1 MKVGAKY
8 VELLA
13 DNRQSRA
20 LLVGYS
26 PSETKRIQ
34 QSWASSSRTSPK
46 GSISANVIDQLS
58 KAVPTVAAGLANG
71 SMFQVVGT
79 PALVEGLKAGTH
91 ALVQTSGGTL
101 GTVVSTSTGQI
112 AGQLRFAPSSM
123 APVIAPFAVWSVL
136 NGIAGT
142 FQLQRISR
150 RLDIMT
156 RQMEVIALRQEA
168 DALGRVYQSIN
179 ALDEIIDEY
188 AHTGRFSDLARE
200 RLSIAEHVIGSIL
213 ERNKVIIA
221 HFADRVEVIRTK
233 KGAQGAEQ
241 AAALLQEEG
250 GSIIHDMQLLNGLLS
265 AQARVY
271 QAHLSYDLME
281 NPEYVDRR
289 MENINRR
296 MQEHKTVIEAYP
308 TVSDLQSHAEKCIE
322 EMNWF
327 KRKLFYRSTVK
338 RVREASTL
346 SDPFS
351 DASENSVI
359 PNFVFWQE
367 EGDIQARIAPPASAT
382 RNQD

>member
-1 MKVGAKY
+1 MQMVAKY

-13 DNRQSRA
+13 DNKQSRA

-26 PSETKRIQ
+26 TSETKRILQ
-34 QSWASSSRTSPK
+34 RWASAPQDSPK
-46 GSISANVIDQLS
+46 GAISANVIDQLS

-79 PALVEGLKAGTH
+79 PALTEGIKAGTY
-91 ALVQTSGGTL
+91 ALAQTSGGTL
-101 GTVVSTSTGQI
+101 GTVVSTSSGQI
-112 AGQLRFAPSSM
+112 VGQLRFAPSSV
-123 APVIAPFAVWSVL
+123 APVIAPFALWSVL

-142 FQLQRISR
+142 FQLQRISH

-156 RQMEVIALRQEA
+156 RQMENIALRQEA
-168 DALGRVYQSIN
+168 EALGRVYQSIN
-179 ALDEIIDEY
+179 TLDEIIDEY

-213 ERNKVIIA
+213 ERNKLIISHFSNRAKIIA
-221 HFADRVEVIRTK
+221 TK

-241 AAALLQEEG
+241 AATLIQEEG
-250 GSIIHDMQLLNGLLS
+250 SSIIHDMQLLNSLLS

-289 MENINRR
+289 MENIDRR
-296 MQEHKTVIEAYP
+296 MQEHKAAIEAYP
-308 TVSDLQSHAEKCIE
+308 SVSELQSHAQQCIA

-327 KRKLFYRSTVK
+327 KRKLFYGSTAK
-338 RVREASTL
+338 RVREASAF
-346 SDPFS
+346 SDPF
-351 DASENSVI
+351 AGAQQEPVI
-359 PNFVFWQE
+359 PNFVFWQQ
-367 EGDIQARIAPPASAT
+367 EGDIQARIAPPA
-382 RNQD
+382 NE